1 MKNEDS
7 KSLFFHS
14 LLFYIIYKYDK
25 STLYKINIHYS
36 LMGIYIKNKAILKE

>member
-14 LLFYIIYKYDK
+14 LLFICK
-25 STLYKINIHYS
+25 STLYKMNIHYS